1 MTDVTDGDE
10 ESVATGVQK
19 AKQETV
25 PVLPDTLSLKT
36 LANIEKLK
44 QVTVLNHRQ
53 RRETQT
59 GKTPKPSST

>member
-1 MTDVTDGDE
+1 MWQASKSSAPTGESKPVTDVTDGDE

-36 LANIEKLK
+36 LANIERLK
-44 QVTVLNHRQ
+44 QVTV
-53 RRETQT
+53 
-59 GKTPKPSST
+59 SS